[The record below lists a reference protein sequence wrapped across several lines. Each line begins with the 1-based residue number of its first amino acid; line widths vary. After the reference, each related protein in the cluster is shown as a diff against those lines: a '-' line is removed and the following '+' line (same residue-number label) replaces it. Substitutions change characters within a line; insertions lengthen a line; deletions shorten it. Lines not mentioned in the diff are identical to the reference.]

1 MSAAAIALVVTA
13 LDAISDLDACSR
25 EEKIDAARKILER
38 TPASLPV
45 EVAGWVRD
53 SGRKLHAKLK
63 TDSLG
68 NNRRL
73 AYVAAIACNGPP
85 ALPPQRDERSQ
96 TNEASSKIESD
107 FLKQA
112 VREMRDLE
120 AETFRDEGRNRRA
133 DALNAWMRD
142 RGLPTPHWALSG
154 FDSPEDHERAKRQP
168 LRPMGTVP
176 PALAPKHAYEPVE
189 MATLSDAIDD
199 SRELERNHVA
209 NERYAEDDE

>member
-1 MSAAAIALVVTA
+1 MSAAAVALVVTA
-13 LDAISDLDACSR
+13 LDAVADLDACSR
-25 EEKIDAARKILER
+25 EEKIACARKILER

-53 SGRKLHAKLK
+53 SGKKLHAKLK

-85 ALPPQRDERSQ
+85 ALPPQRDERTQ
-96 TNEASSKIESD
+96 TNEASSKAEAD

-120 AETFRDEGRNRRA
+120 ADTFRDEGRNRRA
-133 DALNAWMRD
+133 EALNAWMRD
-142 RGLPTPHWALSG
+142 RGLPTPHWALGG

-168 LRPMGTVP
+168 LRPMGAQP
-176 PALAPKHAYEPVE
+176 PALPVKRAHQPE
-189 MATLSDAIDD
+189 ETPTLSDAIEL

>member
-1 MSAAAIALVVTA
+1 MSAAAVALVVTA

-25 EEKIDAARKILER
+25 EEKIDAARKILDR

-85 ALPPQRDERSQ
+85 AMPPQRDERSQ
-96 TNEASSKIESD
+96 TNEASSKIEGD

-120 AETFRDEGRNRRA
+120 AETFRSEGRNRRA

-154 FDSPEDHERAKRQP
+154 FDSPEDHERAKNRQ
-168 LRPMGTVP
+168 LRPMGAPVP
-176 PALAPKHAYEPVE
+176 PMPVKRAYEPEE
-189 MATLSDAIDD
+189 MATLSDAIDESPD
-199 SRELERNHVA
+199 LNRAHDLNDP
-209 NERYAEDDE
+209 AEW